1 MVLRMNDIKTIV
13 NKKIKQFSNKKYLEG
28 YIKNEYLTDDGDAD
42 IIMILKNKEDLF
54 DSRTSGNQL
63 ELRKDFYDYVDE
75 KTSILDNNIQI
86 NLHIK
91 GLNIT
96 DREKGRAKHIIKE
109 HYAMELYKIQ
119 KEYQTHKN
127 KIIGLFLLGFLSLLF
142 YAISYYLTKSQFL
155 LEVFGF
161 LFSFSLWQA
170 FEKLI
175 YTLYVLKKDREAIA
189 QRLLINVEID

>member
-1 MVLRMNDIKTIV
+1 MNNIKKEV
-13 NKKIKQFSNKKYLEG
+13 KNKIKQFSNKSYLEG

-42 IIMILKNKEDLF
+42 IIICLKEKEDLF

-63 ELRKDFYDYVDE
+63 ELRQDFYEYIED
-75 KTSILDNNIQI
+75 KTSVLDNNIQI

-91 GLNIT
+91 GLSIT
-96 DREKGRAKHIIKE
+96 EREAGRAKHIIKE

-127 KIIGLFLLGFLSLLF
+127 KIISLFLLGFLAVIL
-142 YAISYYLTKSQFL
+142 YAICYYYMKSQFL

-175 YTLYVLKKDREAIA
+175 YTLIVLKKDREAIA
-189 QRLLINVEID
+189 QRLLINVEFD

>member
-1 MVLRMNDIKTIV
+1 MSFTEKSLKVSLDSQLKLIV
-13 NKKIKQFSNKKYLEG
+13 GIVHQSSYCSASFSDLQVNIRSHKAGKG
-28 YIKNEYLTDDGDAD
+28 YIYLDG
-42 IIMILKNKEDLF
+42 ILKSNDNRALVLLIITIAENGSLATGDPMIFSTSPKFNK
-54 DSRTSGNQL
+54 TP
-63 ELRKDFYDYVDE
+63 
-75 KTSILDNNIQI
+75 T
-86 NLHIK
+86 
-91 GLNIT
+91 T
-96 DREKGRAKHIIKE
+96 
-109 HYAMELYKIQ
+109 IQ

-142 YAISYYLTKSQFL
+142 YAICYYLTKSQFL

>member
-13 NKKIKQFSNKKYLEG
+13 NKKIKQFSHKKYLEG